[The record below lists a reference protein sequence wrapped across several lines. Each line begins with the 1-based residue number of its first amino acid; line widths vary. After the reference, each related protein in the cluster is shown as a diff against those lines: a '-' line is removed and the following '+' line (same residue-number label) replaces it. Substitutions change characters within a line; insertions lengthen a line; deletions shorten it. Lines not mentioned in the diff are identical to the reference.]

1 MDKKEALKNAI
12 SEVEGQQKKI
22 LRNFINTG
30 FLKFIGSALVYL
42 NDKNLTEAAMEKMV
56 QPQDRKFL
64 KEYVENHAIT
74 DDEVLDNVS
83 TIFDIEEF
91 NSSDIIKNL
100 KSAMNENSFV
110 ETSNACEEIYK
121 TNPLLVEVIRN
132 NTFVFEDILLLDDR
146 NMQRVL
152 RNIDQM
158 DLVIAL
164 KNSTEALRERI
175 FSNMSERAAQMLKE
189 DMEFM
194 GAVKVSTV
202 KEKQIL
208 ITEMIRDLIEREEV
222 FLETDAYV
230 I

>member
-208 ITEMIRDLIEREEV
+208 ITEMIKALIEREEV